1 MKNVDKYSYM
11 PGNCSG
17 GDDDKKPDDQAQDWW
32 KLFF

>member
-11 PGNCSG
+11 PGNG
-17 GDDDKKPDDQAQDWW
+17 DGDDDKKPDDQAQDWW